1 MENLFELRGQVNK
14 RTSLS
19 LGIIGFIVLIS
30 IWSALCSLHLVKP
43 QVLPPP
49 WKVLLA
55 IPELH
60 FKYALV
66 RNLFFSIWENVLG
79 YVEAV
84 IVSVIVGFVLGL
96 NPLCRKLFS
105 QYINATRFIPL
116 PAVTGICMAACG
128 IGTNFKVQFLAL
140 GIMVYLIPVVIQ
152 RIDEVDSVYDQT
164 AITLGGTYW
173 QRIRHI
179 FFPAVT
185 SKLTDDIRV
194 LTAIS
199 WTYIIV
205 AEMVNVQGGV
215 GYMIWLGGR
224 QSRPEFIYAILFV
237 IIGVGICQDKA
248 FEKIDKLIFKH
259 KYI

>member
-1 MENLFELRGQVNK
+1 MEKLFELRGQVSK
-14 RTSLS
+14 RSSLV
-19 LGIIGFIVLIS
+19 LGIIGIILILLV
-30 IWSALCSLHLVKP
+30 WSAFCSLHLVKP
-43 QVLPPP
+43 QILPPP

-79 YVEAV
+79 YVEA
-84 IVSVIVGFVLGL
+84 IIISVIVGFVLGL
-96 NPLCRKLFS
+96 NPLFRNLFS
-105 QYINATRFIPL
+105 RYINATRFIPL

-152 RIDEVDSVYDQT
+152 RIDEVDSVYDHT
-164 AITLGGTYW
+164 AITLGGSYW
-173 QRIRHI
+173 QRIWHI
-179 FFPAVT
+179 FFPAVS

-205 AEMVNVQGGV
+205 AELVNVQGGV
-215 GYMIWLGGR
+215 GYLIWLGGR

-237 IIGVGICQDKA
+237 IILVGICQDKA
-248 FEKIDKLIFKH
+248 FEKLDRMFFRH
-259 KYI
+259 KYL